1 MGLPIA
7 VGGEDSAVVI
17 VNETLPMD
25 GLLSCRQ
32 TGKRDSFS
40 NTLYELTANFSSGT
54 EGKEKSPASLL

>member
-1 MGLPIA
+1 MGLPMA

-17 VNETLPMD
+17 VNETSPMD

-54 EGKEKSPASLL
+54 EGKKSPASLL